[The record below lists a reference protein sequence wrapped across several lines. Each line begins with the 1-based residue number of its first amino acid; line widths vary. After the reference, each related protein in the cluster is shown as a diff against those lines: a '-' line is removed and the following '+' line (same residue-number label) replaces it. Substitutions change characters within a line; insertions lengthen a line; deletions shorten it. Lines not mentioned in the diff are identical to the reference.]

1 MLSLYLKITKLLTI
15 FNLFYIF
22 RMLFLQ
28 GPHIC
33 KIESD
38 TTALHALLENT
49 HEVLIVIHI
58 SKHAL
63 PIQIAYLYSV

>member
-1 MLSLYLKITKLLTI
+1 
-15 FNLFYIF
+15 
-22 RMLFLQ
+22 MLFLQ

-38 TTALHALLENT
+38 TTALHAQLENT
-49 HEVLIVIHI
+49 NEVLIVIHI